1 MGCDP
6 LPAARVTHTTFD
18 MADITPP
25 LSLPKF
31 KGSTVRVSALNAG
44 VLVIPSIILVQ
55 PHIHG
60 HEMIEAPLYSFL
72 VENERVGKKALFD
85 LGTMKTWKE
94 KLPQCTS
101 RHCPSYPFPN
111 SDLVVFDFSF
121 IGAVCYFSEWHKS
134 MVLT

>member
-1 MGCDP
+1 
-6 LPAARVTHTTFD
+6 

-31 KGSTVRVSALNAG
+31 EGSTVRVSALNAG
-44 VLVIPSIILVQ
+44 SLVLPSIALVQ

-60 HEMIEAPLYSFL
+60 HEMIEAPIYSFL

-85 LGTMKTWKE
+85 LGMMKTWKE

-101 RHCPSYPFPN
+101 LSLPKLPTHHLLPN
-111 SDLVVFDFSF
+111 PDLFFFFFVYRGCILFERMVQVN
-121 IGAVCYFSEWHKS
+121 GADLNTQQC
-134 MVLT
+134 

>member
-1 MGCDP
+1 
-6 LPAARVTHTTFD
+6 

-44 VLVIPSIILVQ
+44 CLVVPSITLVQ

-60 HEMIEAPLYSFL
+60 HEMIEAPIYSFL

-85 LGTMKTWKE
+85 LGMMKTWKE
-94 KLPQCTS
+94 KMPRCTS
-101 RHCPSYPFPN
+101 RHPPSYLSLLSESRPVRF
-111 SDLVVFDFSF
+111 LFVFSLF
-121 IGAVCYFSEWHKS
+121 GAACYFSSK
-134 MVLT
+134 